1 MGKRGGPKLW
11 LENTTVQNTTYF
23 QTTVG
28 LKHEHFEL
36 VIKSDFQTLED
47 ANFIFSWTQ
56 KEFCSN

>member
-11 LENTTVQNTTYF
+11 LENTTCF

>member
-11 LENTTVQNTTYF
+11 LENTTVQNTTCF

-36 VIKSDFQTLED
+36 IKSDFQTLED